1 MRPYRVLLLL
11 TAAGLTTAGCRH
23 RDDDAD
29 RTPDVPVHLS
39 RNSAAA
45 ASNVVLQAG
54 DIRIASVDSG
64 VDLALIGDTISG
76 GLSQKTLAKVKHE
89 TDTGAVKG
97 NGFGSEIE
105 RMVKGSVQSA
115 LGTRIAIPLSA
126 VRDVHYDG
134 RRIVFDWNGKPRT
147 AFKHVNVNDKDVL
160 ESFSAEDSQR
170 FVDAV
175 RARKRALGRQM

>member
-1 MRPYRVLLLL
+1 MHPSRLPLVFVALCLV
-11 TAAGLTTAGCRH
+11 TAACRH
-23 RDDDAD
+23 RDDDDAKSA
-29 RTPDVPVHLS
+29 DVPIRLS
-39 RNSAAA
+39 RNPDATSGK
-45 ASNVVLQAG
+45 VEMQAG

-76 GLSQKTLAKVKHE
+76 GLSQKTLAKVKHD

-97 NGFGSEIE
+97 SGLGSEIE

-134 RRIVFDWNGKPRT
+134 RKIVFDWNGKPRT
-147 AFKHVNVNDKDVL
+147 GFSHVNVNNKDAL
-160 ESFSAEDSQR
+160 ESFSAEDAQR

-175 RARKRALGRQM
+175 RARKRAIGRQM